1 MYQIQTWY
9 ALFQLEN
16 TKCFHICSL
25 ELYSKSPY
33 YLDATLY
40 IVFRSERFSWLIDVD
55 GSRSALVQ
63 EYEELEVE
71 EEFETEY
78 KDCKPLLKRYISA

>member
-1 MYQIQTWY
+1 M
-9 ALFQLEN
+9 
-16 TKCFHICSL
+16 
-25 ELYSKSPY
+25 
-33 YLDATLY
+33 TLY